1 MPVDLLFYGLVAAGL
16 IFWLRSVL
24 GTRNGDERDRSTNN
38 PYLKTIEGNGS
49 PQQQDGQPDA
59 KQFNAE
65 ILIEELARTP
75 KGNMAIA
82 NRTAE
87 NILVDIARV
96 DRNFDVYKFLQAA
109 QDAFVYIVE
118 SFADGDRETLKD
130 LLDPAVYNAFDG
142 AIAAREKSGQTMKT
156 EIHAISKSEIV
167 DGKLEGKKAYIT
179 IRFFAE
185 ETSITKDENQN
196 IIHGHPEKITQMRDV
211 WTFCRDLKSRDPRWL
226 VVETREDGDGD
237 NVTIPNTH

>member
-24 GTRNGDERDRSTNN
+24 GTRSGGERDRSNN
-38 PYLKTIEGNGS
+38 PYLKTIEGNAS
-49 PQQQDGQPDA
+49 PPQQDGSSDS
-59 KQFNAE
+59 KQFSAE
-65 ILIEELARTP
+65 TLIEELARTP
-75 KGNMAIA
+75 KGNMSIA

-87 NILVDIARV
+87 NMLVDVARV
-96 DRNFDVYKFLQAA
+96 DRSFDVYKFLQAA

-118 SFADGDRETLKD
+118 SFADGDRETLKE

-142 AIAAREKSGQTMKT
+142 AIAAREKSGETMKT
-156 EIHAISKSEIV
+156 EIHAITKSEIV
-167 DGKLEGKKAYIT
+167 GGRLEGKKAFVT
-179 IRFFAE
+179 IRFLAE
-185 ETSITKDENQN
+185 ETSITKDESQN
-196 IIHGHPEKITQMRDV
+196 IIHGHPGKITQMRDV

-237 NVTIPNTH
+237 NAMIPNTH